1 MIPEVA
7 DLFSLWKLVH
17 ASVDKMIADLTDEQ
31 LTKKPEGNNAI
42 AAVLEHTALVE
53 RKFLSA
59 LAGQVEDIDVQAP
72 FKASSWDAAK
82 AKGLWNDVLSY
93 GEQVLSGL
101 TAEQLSQPGLKLG
114 VGELNKRQLLAYM
127 IGHTAHHRGQIPILK
142 RLIQA

>member
-7 DLFSLWKLVH
+7 DQFSLWKLVH
-17 ASVDKMIADLTDEQ
+17 ASVDKMIADLSDEQ

-59 LAGQVEDIDVQAP
+59 LSGQVEDIDVQAP

-82 AKGLWNDVLSY
+82 VKGLWNDVLSY

-142 RLIQA
+142 RLIEA